1 MKRLFS
7 ILSVAFLIAACGGK
21 GSTDASADSIQD
33 SKDAPKT
40 SQYTCHKSLE
50 GVVVY
55 LNKEKVGYICK
66 NERWV
71 DYEDTELFS
80 KIETGP
86 ACTDTDKI
94 AVIAFRTSHTTIV
107 CHDRDWFFGDE

>member
-1 MKRLFS
+1 MKPLLS
-7 ILSVAFLIAACGGK
+7 ILSIAFLLAACSGK
-21 GSTDASADSIQD
+21 GSTDASVDSRD
-33 SKDAPKT
+33 TKDNSKT
-40 SQYTCHKSLE
+40 SQYSCHKSLE
-50 GVVVY
+50 GVVAY

-66 NERWV
+66 NEYWV
-71 DYEDTELFS
+71 DYEDDELFS
-80 KIETGP
+80 KLEKAP

>member
-7 ILSVAFLIAACGGK
+7 FISVAFLLAACGGK
-21 GSTDASADSIQD
+21 GSTEASADSHD
-33 SKDAPKT
+33 TKDNSKT
-40 SQYTCHKSLE
+40 SQYPCNKSLE
-50 GVVVY
+50 GVVAY
-55 LNKEKVGYICK
+55 LNKEKVAYICK
-66 NERWV
+66 NEYWV
-71 DYEDTELFS
+71 DYEDEELFS
-80 KIETGP
+80 KLENAP